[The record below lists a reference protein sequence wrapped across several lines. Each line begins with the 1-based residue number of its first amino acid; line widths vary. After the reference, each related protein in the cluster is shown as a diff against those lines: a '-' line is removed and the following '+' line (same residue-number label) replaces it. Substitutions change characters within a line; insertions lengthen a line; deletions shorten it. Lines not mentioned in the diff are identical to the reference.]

1 VSTFFPNQQHGYM
14 PGDPGRAGTAI
25 GDRQQARQAR
35 RDRRARNSR
44 DNRGGFDDE
53 ALYQDILSAQQALV
67 SQGQKVGREAQ
78 QAAQAAGAIEAGKLF
93 SSKGLPGGT
102 AETLRGAMS
111 ASSARALGESQAKRQ
126 ADLLKQ
132 AEGIGTQMV
141 EKEAAR
147 ASRKAEKQLRQAS
160 EAGSFLSTLGS
171 LGGLA
176 TSGAGALA
184 SAIPAVGG
192 ALAGGPAALPLLIGG
207 LITSGIGAAG
217 SAGAGNEARKA
228 RGELSSIANQAA
240 AFEAPS
246 TQGISNVLSAGPGYT
261 GFESSFLGGQG
272 NRRPRQAVED
282 SSPYESYL
290 SSLYGSI

>member
-1 VSTFFPNQQHGYM
+1 MSTFFPNQQHGYM

-44 DNRGGFDDE
+44 DNRGGFGDE

-126 ADLLKQ
+126 SDLLRQ
-132 AEGIGTQMV
+132 AEGVGTQMV

-147 ASRKAEKQLRQAS
+147 ASRKAEKQIRQAS
-160 EAGSFLSTLGS
+160 EAGSALAAAGS
-171 LGGLA
+171 LGGLV
-176 TSGAGALA
+176 TSGAT
-184 SAIPAVGG
+184 
-192 ALAGGPAALPLLIGG
+192 LAGPAGLPAAIAG
-207 LITSGIGAAG
+207 LIASGISAAG

-228 RGELSSIANQAA
+228 RGKLSSIANQAA

-272 NRRPRQAVED
+272 SRRPRQAVED

>member
-1 VSTFFPNQQHGYM
+1 MAFERSNRFDDTVS
-14 PGDPGRAGTAI
+14 
-25 GDRQQARQAR
+25 R
-35 RDRRARNSR
+35 RRERMQDRRRTLR
-44 DNRGGFDDE
+44 DEASGFDED
-53 ALYQDILSAQQALV
+53 ALYQDILRSQQALV

-93 SSKGLPGGT
+93 ASKGLPGGT

-126 ADLLKQ
+126 SDLLRQ
-132 AEGIGTQMV
+132 AEGLGTQMV

-147 ASRKAEKQLRQAS
+147 ASRKAEKKLRQAS
-160 EAGSFLSTLGS
+160 EAGSFMSTLGS

-184 SAIPAVGG
+184 SAIPAVSAPLLG
-192 ALAGGPAALPLLIGG
+192 AGAAGGPAALPLLIGG
-207 LITSGIGAAG
+207 LIASGIGAAG

-228 RGELSSIANQAA
+228 NRELSGIANQAA

-246 TQGISNVLSAGPGYT
+246 TQGISNVLSAGPGHT

-272 NRRPRQAVED
+272 NRRPRQVVED

>member
-1 VSTFFPNQQHGYM
+1 MSTFFPNQQHGYM

-35 RDRRARNSR
+35 RDRRDRNSR

-93 SSKGLPGGT
+93 ASKGLPGGT

-160 EAGSFLSTLGS
+160 EAGSFLGTLGS

-176 TSGAGALA
+176 TGGAGALA
-184 SAIPAVGG
+184 SAI
-192 ALAGGPAALPLLIGG
+192 GGPAALPLLIGG

-228 RGELSSIANQAA
+228 RGKLSSIANQAA